1 MSISFNILILNQDG
15 NIPSATQRALQ
26 KAGHTTRN
34 VENLAEAGKQ
44 SHNLEHSVLILDCG
58 SSQDQV
64 IPNVKALIAENN
76 LKDQPI
82 LLIGQD
88 VDSVERIIDKHCV
101 LSLTLNIPAKVS
113 DINQAIDYFLNN
125 YKPSK
130 KTAKKEPKQVVQET
144 SPEAAKQTLI
154 RELDQE
160 IDSIPD
166 ILFNQLENLNLIEN
180 EIGGSDY
187 AFRADS
193 VTESELNLDLV
204 SKTVVNEIKS
214 MLADSAKWGRMHS
227 YRVALISNK
236 ISKPLD
242 LSENTLRNIQ
252 AASYLFAWS
261 FSSIEP
267 ELLKKSYDRS
277 DKKIL
282 KRTYVVK

>member
-125 YKPSK
+125 
-130 KTAKKEPKQVVQET
+130 
-144 SPEAAKQTLI
+144 
-154 RELDQE
+154 
-160 IDSIPD
+160 
-166 ILFNQLENLNLIEN
+166 
-180 EIGGSDY
+180 
-187 AFRADS
+187 
-193 VTESELNLDLV
+193 
-204 SKTVVNEIKS
+204 
-214 MLADSAKWGRMHS
+214 
-227 YRVALISNK
+227 
-236 ISKPLD
+236 
-242 LSENTLRNIQ
+242 
-252 AASYLFAWS
+252 
-261 FSSIEP
+261 
-267 ELLKKSYDRS
+267 
-277 DKKIL
+277 
-282 KRTYVVK
+282 